1 MISKIKIW
9 FPSDIFGENITS
21 LKEILSS
28 LQEGNHSYLIKRA
41 IYSNYEILNQVFMGK
56 TIDLNQVN
64 KINFEFATSNK
75 QQLHKFLRKSN
86 PFDVNELR
94 KKIYEK
100 LV

>member
-1 MISKIKIW
+1 
-9 FPSDIFGENITS
+9 
-21 LKEILSS
+21 
-28 LQEGNHSYLIKRA
+28 
-41 IYSNYEILNQVFMGK
+41 MGK

-100 LV
+100 FV